1 MNFFLSNPGY
11 EVAYQFSLNHHL
23 FKGDLMQ
30 IERLFNI
37 HPGNS
42 IETALLAASEYPT
55 ATPAVG
61 STIGLKK
68 TDKAKG
74 YS

>member
-1 MNFFLSNPGY
+1 
-11 EVAYQFSLNHHL
+11 
-23 FKGDLMQ
+23 MQ

-42 IETALLAASEYPT
+42 IETALLAASEYP
-55 ATPAVG
+55 ATSSVVG

-68 TDKAKG
+68 TDKGKG